1 MKTSREQFEFEMS
14 KFGDCVDMRRAKN
27 GDQEYMAWDVGLAW
41 RMWQASRQC
50 IEVDTPLLCGDGE
63 NDDSE
68 YTQGYNAGIIATQNR
83 IVKAGIKIK
92 GA

>member
-50 IEVDTPLLCGDGE
+50 IEVGL
-63 NDDSE
+63 DD
-68 YTQGYNAGIIATQNR
+68 R
-83 IVKAGIKIK
+83 VKIK
-92 GA
+92 LHNGGEAIIREVAKIEIVEYKGA

>member
-27 GDQEYMAWDVGLAW
+27 GDQEYMAWDVGIAW

-50 IEVDTPLLCGDGE
+50 IEVEPPELLTTPVKQFEFERDFQWKE
-63 NDDSE
+63 AIN
-68 YTQGYNAGIIATQNR
+68 
-83 IVKAGIKIK
+83 KAGIKVK

>member
-1 MKTSREQFEFEMS
+1 MKTSREQFEAW
-14 KFGDCVDMRRAKN
+14 VKN
-27 GDQEYMAWDVGLAW
+27 NMHPSASNAILRIAWDC
-41 RMWQASRQC
+41 WQASRQC
-50 IEVDTPLLCGDGE
+50 IEVDTPWLCGDGE
-63 NDDSE
+63 NNDSE

>member
-1 MKTSREQFEFEMS
+1 MKTSREQFEEWYSNRYGIPDFSKALEHAKSADAFE
-14 KFGDCVDMRRAKN
+14 V
-27 GDQEYMAWDVGLAW
+27 
-41 RMWQASRQC
+41 WQASRQC
-50 IEVDTPLLCGDGE
+50 IEVDTPWLCGDAE

-83 IVKAGIKIK
+83 IVKAGIKVK

>member
-1 MKTSREQFEFEMS
+1 MS

-50 IEVDTPLLCGDGE
+50 IEVELPEPFTCYQVETGKLYYDAE
-63 NDDSE
+63 VVSAMSN
-68 YTQGYNAGIIATQNR
+68 
-83 IVKAGIKIK
+83 AGIKIK

>member
-1 MKTSREQFEFEMS
+1 MQVAGVAGHRIAMLE
-14 KFGDCVDMRRAKN
+14 RRMYEA
-27 GDQEYMAWDVGLAW
+27 
-41 RMWQASRQC
+41 WQASRQC
-50 IEVDTPLLCGDGE
+50 IEVDTPWLCGDGE

>member
-1 MKTSREQFEFEMS
+1 MKTSREQFECEMS

-50 IEVDTPLLCGDGE
+50 IEVGGGDC
-63 NDDSE
+63 
-68 YTQGYNAGIIATQNR
+68 
-83 IVKAGIKIK
+83 VKIK
-92 GA
+92 LQNGGEASIRDVTKIEIVEYKGA